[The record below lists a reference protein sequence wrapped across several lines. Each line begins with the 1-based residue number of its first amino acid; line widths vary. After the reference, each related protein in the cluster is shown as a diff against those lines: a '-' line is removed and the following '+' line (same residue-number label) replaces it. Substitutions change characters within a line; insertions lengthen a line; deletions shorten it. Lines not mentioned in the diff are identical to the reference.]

1 MYSTAD
7 FKKGLKIQ
15 FNGEPY
21 EIIDFQHVKMG
32 RGGAIVRTKMKNLKT
47 GYVMENTF
55 RSGEKVERP
64 NLEEKEMQFLYK
76 SDNDYVFMDNESY
89 EQINIPENLVGDN
102 KDYLLEN
109 MNVKI
114 LFFQGNAIG
123 IEIPTFVELK
133 VVETVPGIKGDTV
146 SGGGKPAKLETGATI
161 QVPLFIN
168 EGDIIKIDTRTGT
181 YIERVTK

>member
-7 FKKGLKIQ
+7 FKKGLKIE

-47 GYVMENTF
+47 GYIMENTF

-76 SDNDYVFMDNESY
+76 SDKDYVFMDNETY
-89 EQINIPENLVGDN
+89 EQFTISEDLVGDS

-109 MNVKI
+109 MNVRI
-114 LFFQGNAIG
+114 LFFQGNPIG
-123 IEIPTFVELK
+123 IDLPTFVEIK

-146 SGGGKPAKLETGATI
+146 SGGSKPAKLETGATI

-168 EGDIIKIDTRTGT
+168 EGDVIKIDTRTGT
-181 YIERVTK
+181 YIERVNK

>member
-1 MYSTAD
+1 
-7 FKKGLKIQ
+7 
-15 FNGEPY
+15 
-21 EIIDFQHVKMG
+21 
-32 RGGAIVRTKMKNLKT
+32 
-47 GYVMENTF
+47 MENTF

-76 SDNDYVFMDNESY
+76 SEDNYVFMDKENY
-89 EQINIPENLVGDN
+89 EQINIPESLVGDN

-109 MNVKI
+109 MTVKI
-114 LFFQGNAIG
+114 LFFQGNPIG

-181 YIERVTK
+181 YIERVNK

>member
-7 FKKGLKIQ
+7 FKKGLKIE

-76 SDNDYVFMDNESY
+76 SEDNYVFMDNENY
-89 EQINIPENLVGDN
+89 EQINIPESLVGDN

-109 MNVKI
+109 MTVKI
-114 LFFQGNAIG
+114 LFFQGNPIG

-181 YIERVTK
+181 YIERVNK

>member
-7 FKKGLKIQ
+7 FKKGLKIE

-89 EQINIPENLVGDN
+89 EQINISEGLVGDN
-102 KDYLLEN
+102 KDYLMEN
-109 MNVKI
+109 MNVRI
-114 LFFQGNAIG
+114 LFFQGNPIG
-123 IEIPTFVELK
+123 IELPTFVELK

-168 EGDIIKIDTRTGT
+168 EGDVIKIDTRTGT
-181 YIERVTK
+181 YIERVNK

>member
-7 FKKGLKIQ
+7 FKKGLKIE

-76 SDNDYVFMDNESY
+76 SEDNYVFMDNKNY
-89 EQINIPENLVGDN
+89 EQINIPESLVGDN

-109 MNVKI
+109 MTVKI
-114 LFFQGNAIG
+114 LFFQGNPIG

-181 YIERVTK
+181 YIERVNK

>member
-7 FKKGLKIQ
+7 FKKGLKIE

-21 EIIDFQHVKMG
+21 EIVDFQHVKMG

-47 GYVMENTF
+47 GYITENTF
-55 RSGEKVERP
+55 RSGEKVGKP

-76 SDNDYVFMDNESY
+76 SDNDYIFMDNETY
-89 EQINIPENLVGDN
+89 EQFSISETLIGDS

-109 MNVKI
+109 MNVRI
-114 LFFQGNAIG
+114 LFFEGRPIG
-123 IEIPTFVELK
+123 IELPTFVEIK

-146 SGGGKPAKLETGATI
+146 SGGSKPAKLETGATI
-161 QVPLFIN
+161 QVPLFIS

-181 YIERVTK
+181 YIERVNK

>member
-7 FKKGLKIQ
+7 FKKGLKIE

-47 GYVMENTF
+47 GYVIENTF
-55 RSGEKVERP
+55 RSGEKVGKP

-76 SDNDYVFMDNESY
+76 SDNDYVFMDNETY
-89 EQINIPENLVGDN
+89 EQFSISESLIGDY

-109 MNVKI
+109 MNVRI
-114 LFFQGNAIG
+114 LYFEGRPIG
-123 IEIPTFVELK
+123 VELPTFVEIK

-146 SGGGKPAKLETGATI
+146 SGGSKPAKLETGATI

-181 YIERVTK
+181 YIERVNK

>member
-7 FKKGLKIQ
+7 FKKGLKIE
-15 FNGEPY
+15 FHGEPY

-89 EQINIPENLVGDN
+89 EQISIPESLIGDN

-133 VVETVPGIKGDTV
+133 VIETVPGIKGDTV

-181 YIERVTK
+181 YIERVNK

>member
-7 FKKGLKIQ
+7 FKKGLKIE

-21 EIIDFQHVKMG
+21 EIVDFQHVKMG

-47 GYVMENTF
+47 GYITENTF
-55 RSGEKVERP
+55 RSGEKVGKP

-76 SDNDYVFMDNESY
+76 SDNDYIFMDNETY
-89 EQINIPENLVGDN
+89 EQFSISETLIGDS

-109 MNVKI
+109 MNVRI
-114 LFFQGNAIG
+114 LFFEGRPIG
-123 IEIPTFVELK
+123 IELPTFVEIK

-146 SGGGKPAKLETGATI
+146 SGGSKPAKLETGATI

-181 YIERVTK
+181 YIERVNK

>member
-7 FKKGLKIQ
+7 FKKGLKIE

-76 SDNDYVFMDNESY
+76 SDNDYIFMDNETY
-89 EQINIPENLVGDN
+89 EQINIPESLVGDN